1 MKPSQL
7 LKKFLSTGNKPANQ
21 REVSALLDESR
32 SLLVSKLPSTAVHIQ
47 NLTQGDIDDIVA
59 GGRDGMID
67 RAVAI
72 HRAQNLSAPRPSRP
86 AAKARPTAKPSA
98 APAPAP
104 PAATAKALPARP
116 APKPINS
123 MTNNPP
129 STTPHLDQFERLEGT
144 AASHFY
150 ATHGA
155 AIRAESGTRQHE
167 KKNLEKEMN
176 AARATARQR
185 SDLKKITR

>member
-7 LKKFLSTGNKPANQ
+7 LKKFLSTGKKPANQ
-21 REVSALLDESR
+21 REASALLDESR

-47 NLTQGDIDDIVA
+47 NLTQGDIDGIVA

-104 PAATAKALPARP
+104 AAASKPPAAPRLTE
-116 APKPINS
+116 
-123 MTNNPP
+123 
-129 STTPHLDQFERLEGT
+129 STDILMCAVKCMRLSEEE
-144 AASHFY
+144 
-150 ATHGA
+150 
-155 AIRAESGTRQHE
+155 RAE
-167 KKNLEKEMN
+167 
-176 AARATARQR
+176 ARAELVLRGYIELPSGAF
-185 SDLKKITR
+185 SKSH

>member
-1 MKPSQL
+1 MNPSKL
-7 LKKFLSTGNKPANQ
+7 LRRFLDSGKRPSSQ
-21 REVSALLDESR
+21 REASALLDESR
-32 SLLVSKLPSTAVHIQ
+32 SLLVSQLPTTGEVTMSFTDED
-47 NLTQGDIDDIVA
+47 L
-59 GGRDGMID
+59 DGILANGKKGVLE
-67 RAVAI
+67 RAVAL
-72 HRAQNLSAPRPSRP
+72 HRKRNLSAPQPSR
-86 AAKARPTAKPSA
+86 
-98 APAPAP
+98 PAPAP

-123 MTNNPP
+123 KTTNPP
-129 STTPHLDQFERLEGT
+129 STTPHLDQFEKLEGT

>member
-59 GGRDGMID
+59 GGKDGMID

-86 AAKARPTAKPSA
+86 AATAKPATARPA
-98 APAPAP
+98 ATAKPAARPAPAP
-104 PAATAKALPARP
+104 PAASKPPA
-116 APKPINS
+116 APRL
-123 MTNNPP
+123 TE
-129 STTPHLDQFERLEGT
+129 STDILMCAVKCMRLSEAER
-144 AASHFY
+144 A
-150 ATHGA
+150 
-155 AIRAESGTRQHE
+155 
-167 KKNLEKEMN
+167 
-176 AARATARQR
+176 AARAELEARGFTELPKGGGFAK
-185 SDLKKITR
+185 SH

>member
-1 MKPSQL
+1 
-7 LKKFLSTGNKPANQ
+7 
-21 REVSALLDESR
+21 
-32 SLLVSKLPSTAVHIQ
+32 
-47 NLTQGDIDDIVA
+47 
-59 GGRDGMID
+59 
-67 RAVAI
+67 
-72 HRAQNLSAPRPSRP
+72 
-86 AAKARPTAKPSA
+86 
-98 APAPAP
+98 
-104 PAATAKALPARP
+104 
-116 APKPINS
+116 
-123 MTNNPP
+123 MTTNPP

>member
-7 LKKFLSTGNKPANQ
+7 LKNFLSTGNKPANQ
-21 REVSALLDESR
+21 REASALLDESR

-47 NLTQGDIDDIVA
+47 NLTQGDIEGIVA
-59 GGRDGMID
+59 GGKDGMID

-86 AAKARPTAKPSA
+86 AAKARPTATAKPSA
-98 APAPAP
+98 
-104 PAATAKALPARP
+104 ARP

-123 MTNNPP
+123 MTTNPP
-129 STTPHLDQFERLEGT
+129 STTPHLDQFEKLEGT

-167 KKNLEKEMN
+167 KKSLEKEMN

-185 SDLKKITR
+185 ADLKKITR